1 MKTRTMQT
9 SAVGIC
15 LVVLLAWSEA
25 FTPVPQG
32 SVQQHQHQR
41 QVGTDGVCSRSA
53 SGFVA
58 SRSSLSFVTLRMSDE
73 SEDDGDSTTD
83 EEGLNL
89 AADFFKIA
97 RERKIELSD
106 DDIVDDDEDDDDDD
120 EGDGDNLDEDD
131 GGAEVEME
139 LPTEAEAT
147 EEMERVR
154 RASSSRESE
163 DLKEQ
168 SAGAER
174 GSFPGAEEGDGGADG
189 TAMAGS
195 GGNEGGGTLDE
206 TTDKGDELKYIDMQR
221 RWRLAEND
229 TYKPPQKVPDPDLTA
244 AQVVELVCQ
253 ALAHND
259 EPTPN
264 KGIEI
269 FFAYS
274 SETSQVK
281 QMGDLSHDTYKEF
294 LMDNKE
300 YHALFSNEGV
310 FIEKGDYSPDG
321 MKAYFTARLQTKKNE
336 FTAVNFILSTS
347 NEQTWMIDSMLIR
360 PSSMRRRRR

>member
-1 MKTRTMQT
+1 
-9 SAVGIC
+9 
-15 LVVLLAWSEA
+15 
-25 FTPVPQG
+25 
-32 SVQQHQHQR
+32 
-41 QVGTDGVCSRSA
+41 
-53 SGFVA
+53 
-58 SRSSLSFVTLRMSDE
+58 
-73 SEDDGDSTTD
+73 
-83 EEGLNL
+83 
-89 AADFFKIA
+89 
-97 RERKIELSD
+97 
-106 DDIVDDDEDDDDDD
+106 
-120 EGDGDNLDEDD
+120 
-131 GGAEVEME
+131 ME